1 MSLLYVC
8 ALLLSFLSNL
18 FAGTFSNL
26 WMALNM
32 EEYCVSSLVF
42 ACTVCRKLITLLFLL
57 NKHTQLASV
66 DLVSI
71 VGAGG
76 RPRDMY
82 NYHWP
87 GDEMNSYIRVMEAQ
101 NLVLY
106 IYKGRYGVLAVITSL
121 GKMMMLSVSELV
133 KSSDDSALQSALLC
147 SHQIKG
153 EPRLIAIAVW
163 DTSNGSRP
171 GYHRRKRRKKIGRQF

>member
-1 MSLLYVC
+1 MYVC

-18 FAGTFSNL
+18 FGGTFSNL
-26 WMALNM
+26 CMARNM

-87 GDEMNSYIRVMEAQ
+87 GDEMTLHVRVMEAQ

-106 IYKGRYGVLAVITSL
+106 IYRSIWSIGCNYISWEDDDAV
-121 GKMMMLSVSELV
+121 SVG
-133 KSSDDSALQSALLC
+133 A
-147 SHQIKG
+147 
-153 EPRLIAIAVW
+153 
-163 DTSNGSRP
+163 N
-171 GYHRRKRRKKIGRQF
+171 

>member
-1 MSLLYVC
+1 
-8 ALLLSFLSNL
+8 
-18 FAGTFSNL
+18 
-26 WMALNM
+26 MALNM
-32 EEYCVSSLVF
+32 EEYCASSLVF
-42 ACTVCRKLITLLFLL
+42 ACMSQVNNFIVSL

-87 GDEMNSYIRVMEAQ
+87 GDEMTLHVRVMEAQ

-106 IYKGRYGVLAVITSL
+106 I
-121 GKMMMLSVSELV
+121 
-133 KSSDDSALQSALLC
+133 
-147 SHQIKG
+147 
-153 EPRLIAIAVW
+153 
-163 DTSNGSRP
+163 
-171 GYHRRKRRKKIGRQF
+171 